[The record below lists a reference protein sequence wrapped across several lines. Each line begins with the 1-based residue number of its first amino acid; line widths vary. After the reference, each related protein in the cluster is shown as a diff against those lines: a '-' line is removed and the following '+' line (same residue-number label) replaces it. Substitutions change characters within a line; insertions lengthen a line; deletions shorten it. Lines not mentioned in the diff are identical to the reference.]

1 MRVLQDNGWS
11 GKVTFVGFDAS
22 DGLLNGLRAGVI
34 DALVVQDPVRMGYL
48 SVTTVVK
55 HLRGEP
61 VERRIDTGVH
71 LVTRDMLDRPEIK
84 QLVQP
89 DLAQ

>member
-1 MRVLQDNGWS
+1 LR
-11 GKVTFVGFDAS
+11 
-22 DGLLNGLRAGVI
+22 DGAI

-48 SVTTVVK
+48 SVVSMVK

-61 VERRIDTGVH
+61 VEQRIDTGVH
-71 LVTRDMLDRPEIK
+71 LVTRDALDRPEIK

-89 DLAQ
+89 DLSQ